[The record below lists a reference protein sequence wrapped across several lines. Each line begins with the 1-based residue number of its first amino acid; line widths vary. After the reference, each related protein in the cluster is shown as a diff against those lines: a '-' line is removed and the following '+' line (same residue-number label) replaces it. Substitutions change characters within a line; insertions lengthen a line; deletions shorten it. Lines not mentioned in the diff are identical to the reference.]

1 MLSCHHWRHFLLPLV
16 CLFTHRIVAQHKLH
30 HFTLRLFYREKKG
43 WNKWLF
49 LSIHSRFGSGGSSGV
64 FNSRGRSQ
72 RYLHCPG
79 ESERWAPH
87 PCGGVR
93 WQRPCFWHH
102 FLCAQVLRGW
112 RVRFQ
117 SICILHWYQ
126 SFKKNQKCAFF
137 ILPCS
142 LVNDDVRD
150 QLLVTI
156 QKTFNYSKSQSHQ
169 ILLMVMECMKKRELV
184 SRGTKWVKPL

>member
-1 MLSCHHWRHFLLPLV
+1 MDGELLCDMWASLCHPMPGTWIRQGQQRDAQLSPLTSLPLV
-16 CLFTHRIVAQHKLH
+16 CLFTHGIVAQHKLH

-117 SICILHWYQ
+117 LICLLHWYQ
-126 SFKKNQKCAFF
+126 SFKKTKNKNVLFLSCHAAW
-137 ILPCS
+137 
-142 LVNDDVRD
+142 
-150 QLLVTI
+150 
-156 QKTFNYSKSQSHQ
+156 
-169 ILLMVMECMKKRELV
+169 LMTMSET
-184 SRGTKWVKPL
+184 SF